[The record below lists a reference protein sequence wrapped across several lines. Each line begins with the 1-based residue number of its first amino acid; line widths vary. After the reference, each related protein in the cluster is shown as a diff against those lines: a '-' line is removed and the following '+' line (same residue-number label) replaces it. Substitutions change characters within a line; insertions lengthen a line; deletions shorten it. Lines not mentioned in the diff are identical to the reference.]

1 MKLLFL
7 PFSILAGL
15 VAGFLS
21 KKLFDGVWRLFDEEE
36 APEAEHKEVPVTKL
50 LLALALQ
57 GAIFRAVRGL
67 VDHGARRGFYN
78 LTGSWPGEEAP
89 EQGRA

>member
-15 VAGFLS
+15 VAGFTS
-21 KKLFDGVWRLFDEEE
+21 KKLFDAIWRLVDDQE
-36 APEAEHKEVPVTKL
+36 APEPEHKEISVGK
-50 LLALALQ
+50 LALALIVE
-57 GAIFRAVRGL
+57 GAVFRAVRGL

-89 EQGRA
+89 EQT

>member
-7 PFSILAGL
+7 PFSITAGL

-21 KKLFDGVWRLFDEEE
+21 KKLFDGVWRLVDEEE
-36 APEAEHKEVPVTKL
+36 APEAEHKEISMGK
-50 LLALALQ
+50 LALALVLE

-67 VDHGARRGFYN
+67 VDDGARRSFYN
-78 LTGSWPGEEAP
+78 LAGTWPGQEEP
-89 EQGRA
+89 EPS

>member
-15 VAGFLS
+15 VAGFTS
-21 KKLFDGVWRLFDEEE
+21 KKLFDAIWRLVDDQE
-36 APEAEHKEVPVTKL
+36 APEPEHKEISVGK
-50 LLALALQ
+50 LALALIVE
-57 GAIFRAVRGL
+57 GAVFRAVRGL

-78 LTGSWPGEEAP
+78 LTGAWPGEEAP
-89 EQGRA
+89 EQT

>member
-1 MKLLFL
+1 MKFLFL
-7 PFSILAGL
+7 PFSIISGL

-21 KKLFDGVWRLFDEEE
+21 KKLFDGIWRLVDEEE
-36 APEAEHKEVPVTKL
+36 APEAEHKEISLAKL
-50 LLALALQ
+50 GLALAIE

-67 VDHGARRGFYN
+67 TDHQARKGFYS

-89 EQGRA
+89 EQTA